1 MYINTRSY
9 QDMKIS
15 ICEVLNIDDKQ
26 LDDLLENCYQQFQVN
41 HPVFI
46 LDDQYHYFLDY
57 VKKHLIV
64 DLNEILFI
72 HLSRRLDDDNN
83 SYNLID
89 VLTKDTSLSAFLKII
104 VKLIYLKMMKFVII
118 YVIDL
123 VI

>member
-57 VKKHLIV
+57 VK
-64 DLNEILFI
+64 
-72 HLSRRLDDDNN
+72 SREVNFFDKN
-83 SYNLID
+83 
-89 VLTKDTSLSAFLKII
+89 II
-104 VKLIYLKMMKFVII
+104 FNVIYYSVVI
-118 YVIDL
+118 
-123 VI
+123 

>member
-64 DLNEILFI
+64 DL
-72 HLSRRLDDDNN
+72 D
-83 SYNLID
+83 
-89 VLTKDTSLSAFLKII
+89 
-104 VKLIYLKMMKFVII
+104 
-118 YVIDL
+118 
-123 VI
+123 